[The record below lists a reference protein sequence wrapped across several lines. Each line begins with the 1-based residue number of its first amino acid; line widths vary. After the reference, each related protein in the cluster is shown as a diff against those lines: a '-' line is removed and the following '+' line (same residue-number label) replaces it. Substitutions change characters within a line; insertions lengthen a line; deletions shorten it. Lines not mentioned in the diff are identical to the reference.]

1 MRQDVKSNKHTE
13 SYSEVFR
20 KMDQVEGD
28 NQKFVQIKTFLNFYH
43 DRLSLYQPPKT
54 PVLD

>member
-28 NQKFVQIKTFLNFYH
+28 NQKFGQIKTFLNFYH